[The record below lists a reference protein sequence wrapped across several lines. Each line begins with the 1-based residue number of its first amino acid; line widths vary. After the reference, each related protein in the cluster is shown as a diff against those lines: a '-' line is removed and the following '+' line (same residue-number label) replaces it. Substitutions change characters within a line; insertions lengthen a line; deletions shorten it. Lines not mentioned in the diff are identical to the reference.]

1 MLAGL
6 VDAVASLRHR
16 IGAGDD
22 PWCGIVEGLVL
33 GLMAQWRLRSTG
45 EPALAG
51 YGGICVPVIRDDSTP
66 AMLKVSRVE
75 APRDV
80 ENEVLAR
87 WGGRDAV
94 RLLER
99 DDERHARLL
108 ARLGPHTLTESVDPV
123 GAMEVAGRLAAR
135 LAVSPPP
142 GLPRLDAI
150 AAEVADTID
159 RSTAAQRAVL
169 TAADVRAA
177 ATVFRQFGTDQPETL
192 LHGDLQGSNVLRDA
206 EGGWV
211 VIDPLGMVGEPALE
225 ALTMLRDRW
234 SQLPS
239 SASPRRQLLRRL
251 HAFADA
257 AAAPRERVVAWTHAR
272 CVRAVVD
279 GVADDRGL
287 HAWTARQLGA

>member
-1 MLAGL
+1 M
-6 VDAVASLRHR
+6 
-16 IGAGDD
+16 
-22 PWCGIVEGLVL
+22 L

-177 ATVFRQFGTDQPETL
+177 ATVFSQFGIDQPESL

-206 EGGWV
+206 GGGWV

-251 HAFADA
+251 DAFADA
-257 AAAPRERVVAWTHAR
+257 AGAPRERVVAWTHAR